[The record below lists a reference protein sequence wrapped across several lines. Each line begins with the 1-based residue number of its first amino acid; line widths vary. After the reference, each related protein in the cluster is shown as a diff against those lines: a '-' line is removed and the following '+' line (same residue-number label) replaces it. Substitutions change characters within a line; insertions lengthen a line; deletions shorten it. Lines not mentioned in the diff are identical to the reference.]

1 MSRRPI
7 YLIYIGSIDGI
18 EFQNVVVYL
27 VQGIEHFRLM
37 NKGGIAQHA
46 YLGFGKILVAKCQGI
61 GNDTGKMRMG
71 GRLPITGKGQHIGL
85 GTILLHIFQT
95 SFERIPN
102 LLTGRELLMR
112 TMVAI
117 ETTLAIDAIECTELA
132 IGRQKIDAQRNA
144 QTTTM
149 HRAEYRRRID
159 NCCHKIFLWGKDTYK
174 ISNDI
179 QSEAKNLDNHHVD
192 ASEILRQRSE

>member
-1 MSRRPI
+1 M
-7 YLIYIGSIDGI
+7 
-18 EFQNVVVYL
+18 
-27 VQGIEHFRLM
+27 
-37 NKGGIAQHA
+37 
-46 YLGFGKILVAKCQGI
+46 
-61 GNDTGKMRMG
+61 
-71 GRLPITGKGQHIGL
+71 
-85 GTILLHIFQT
+85 TI
-95 SFERIPN
+95 SSAN

-132 IGRQKIDAQRNA
+132 IGRQEVDAQRNA

-159 NCCHKIFLWGKDTYK
+159 NCCHKIFLWGKDTHK
-174 ISNDI
+174 ISNVI

-192 ASEILRQRSE
+192 ASEILR